1 MIIILRGII
10 IFLLLLSLCSAD
22 SNSAIEDEPNYI
34 DKIHKT
40 FSEAIVKWSGAVDTI
55 LSGWLDNNETNTS
68 STEETN
74 ASSAEEAIAGSIE
87 ETNISTIEE
96 TNITSINETNISSI
110 EEMNASSVEETNLT
124 AVAANASMNTA
135 TVVFEAPVNTAIV
148 ATDTPPK
155 TLESRAKSVDAF
167 FQNKKYFNETENTF
181 IRVRVVSYFQSK
193 ESSDFDLALSAQM
206 PFKKSR
212 ENLKVFVENITL
224 DNAED
229 ILKDDSGDDH
239 EAPDIGLHY
248 YKPVKGIKSRYSI
261 GLGGIDP
268 FVKARYNMPIRT
280 NQWLIDMVQLF
291 KYSTDDKF
299 EEETNIYF
307 DKKVGEKSLFRIQIH
322 RKTQENIAGM
332 DYALSL
338 QYYRSLKKETGFG
351 FGQLFFANTK
361 YPYAVDNGIEPP
373 QIKHYAGIHNYVTSF
388 SWREN
393 IWRKWFYYE
402 VRPSVSFHKQYD
414 YEPNY
419 RIRLFF
425 DFYFGKFN

>member
-1 MIIILRGII
+1 MIIFRGIA
-10 IFLLLLSLCSAD
+10 IFSLLLSLCNAD
-22 SNSAIEDEPNYI
+22 SNSTMQNESSYI
-34 DKIHKT
+34 DKIHRII
-40 FSEAIVKWSGAVDTI
+40 SETVIEWSDAIDTT
-55 LSGWLDNNETNTS
+55 LSNWVEKNETNTTTVATNVPMYTLENNETNT
-68 STEETN
+68 TTVAANVTVNTLEN
-74 ASSAEEAIAGSIE
+74 
-87 ETNISTIEE
+87 
-96 TNITSINETNISSI
+96 NETN
-110 EEMNASSVEETNLT
+110 TT
-124 AVAANASMNTA
+124 TVAANVPMNTLENKVTNTT
-135 TVVFEAPVNTAIV
+135 TVTTNVPVNTLKNNETNTTIV
-148 ATDTPPK
+148 AANVPEN
-155 TLESRAKSVDAF
+155 TLEDRVKSADSF
-167 FQNKKYFNETENTF
+167 FQSNKYLDETDNTY
-181 IRVRVVSYFQSK
+181 IRVRVGSYFQSK
-193 ESSDFDLALSAQM
+193 ESSDFDLTLRAQM
-206 PFKKSR
+206 PFRKSKK
-212 ENLKVFVENITL
+212 NLKIFVENITL

-229 ILKDDSGDDH
+229 ILKDDR
-239 EAPDIGLHY
+239 EAPDIGIHY
-248 YKPVKGIKSRYSI
+248 FKPEKRIKSRYSI

-280 NQWLIDMVQLF
+280 NRWLIDLVQSF

-307 DKKVGEKSLFRIQIH
+307 DKEVGKKSLFRIQLH
-322 RKTQENIAGM
+322 RKTQENIVGM

-338 QYYRSLKKETGFG
+338 QYYRSLKKDTGFG

-361 YPYAVDNGIEPP
+361 YQYTVDSGAEPP
-373 QIKHYAGIHNYVTSF
+373 QTKNYAGIHNYVTSL